1 MSDAVLVGLIAAIP
15 ATISAW
21 ATIRGNRKLETVHLQ
36 INSRM
41 DELLRATA
49 KESLALGKAAGAE
62 AERERKATA

>member
-41 DELLRATA
+41 DDLLRATA
-49 KESLALGKAAGAE
+49 KENLAIGRAAGAE
-62 AERERKATA
+62 AERERKQP